1 MKTLKE
7 ICELMCSTDYK
18 DRFIA
23 EYEQLFCRLTSL
35 VIMREKMDHGTLK
48 FTPTCP
54 GSLYDLQIRAMKDYL
69 TVLEA
74 RAVIEGIDL
83 HKDEQGG
90 VDVKID

>member
-7 ICELMCSTDYK
+7 TYELMCSTDYK
-18 DRFIA
+18 ERFIA
-23 EYEQLFCRLTSL
+23 EYEQLFCRLTGL
-35 VIMREKMDHGTLK
+35 VIMRDKMDHGTLN

-54 GSLYDLQIRAMKDYL
+54 GSLFDLQIRAMKDYL

-83 HKDEQGG
+83 RKDEQDGA
-90 VDVKID
+90 DVKID

>member
-18 DRFIA
+18 ERFIA
-23 EYEQLFCRLTSL
+23 EYEQLFCRLTGL
-35 VIMREKMDHGTLK
+35 VIMREKMDNGTLK

-54 GSLYDLQIRAMKDYL
+54 GSLFDLQIRAMKDYL

-83 HKDEQGG
+83 HKDEQDGA
-90 VDVKID
+90 DIEID

>member
-7 ICELMCSTDYK
+7 TCELMCSTDFEEK
-18 DRFIA
+18 FIA
-23 EYEQLFCRLTSL
+23 EYVQLYCRLNSL
-35 VIMREKMDHGTLK
+35 WVTREKLK
-48 FTPTCP
+48 RGMIKDLCP
-54 GSLYDLQIRAMKDYL
+54 ESLYDLQIRAMKDYL

>member
-1 MKTLKE
+1 
-7 ICELMCSTDYK
+7 
-18 DRFIA
+18 
-23 EYEQLFCRLTSL
+23 
-35 VIMREKMDHGTLK
+35 MDHGTLK

>member
-18 DRFIA
+18 ERFIA
-23 EYEQLFCRLTSL
+23 EYEQLFCRLTGL
-35 VIMREKMDHGTLK
+35 VIMREKMDNGTLK

-54 GSLYDLQIRAMKDYL
+54 GSLFDLQIRAMKDYL

-90 VDVKID
+90 ADIEID